1 MPIPALA
8 LGLGGMSLLGGLFG
22 GNKGKGL
29 DAATLQ
35 RLFGPEAISS
45 ETMKLYQM
53 LAQSPQ
59 FRQMLLQNSIQG
71 SQFQNQLSGNLA
83 QRGLSTSGIGS
94 IANAAGQSATQTG
107 ETSLRGGLF
116 GQAMDTTMQ
125 SLMARLQAY
134 SQGQQIGM
142 QQPSD
147 MQKFFGNTLGAV
159 GTALPYFATKKAA

>member
-22 GNKGKGL
+22 GKKGGL
-29 DAATLQ
+29 DAKTLE
-35 RLFGPEAISS
+35 RLFGAGAISQD
-45 ETMKLYQM
+45 TMKLYQM
-53 LAQSPQ
+53 LSQSPQ
-59 FRQMLLQNSIQG
+59 FRQLLLQNSIQG

-94 IANAAGQSATQTG
+94 IANAAGQSAIQTG

-116 GQAMDTTMQ
+116 GEAMDTAMK

-134 SQGQQIGM
+134 SGGQQIGM
-142 QQPSD
+142 QQPSSL
-147 MQKFFGNTLGAV
+147 QSFFGNTLGAV
-159 GTALPYFATKKAA
+159 GQSLPYFATKQGT